1 MIETTL
7 NNGISM
13 PTLGIGVFQITDLT
27 MAEKVVEDAI
37 RIGYRLIDTAS
48 SYGNEE
54 AVGKAIKNS
63 GVDRSEICLSPLN
76 CGYLIQVMMQ
86 PNGQLPLL

>member
-27 MAEKVVEDAI
+27 MAENVVEDAI
-37 RIGYRLIDTAS
+37 RIGYLLIDTAS

-63 GVDRSEICLSPLN
+63 GVDRTDLFITTKV
-76 CGYLIQVMMQ
+76 GI
-86 PNGQLPLL
+86 

>member
-27 MAEKVVEDAI
+27 MAENVVEDAI
-37 RIGYRLIDTAS
+37 RIGYRLIDTA
-48 SYGNEE
+48 
-54 AVGKAIKNS
+54 
-63 GVDRSEICLSPLN
+63 
-76 CGYLIQVMMQ
+76 
-86 PNGQLPLL
+86 